1 MRIAR
6 IINIAIGALT
16 LLVSFVASLWRY
28 NDERTIGPSMILTS
42 AIFGFVAI
50 TLVITLRRGPTTGMS
65 PGNAGMV
72 WLVLL
77 LLTTAAAW
85 QLVPSPNRPFVG
97 VFLALVAGVAIGAAV
112 VPGMELGSGDD
123 GPPGINRGQG
133 PWGGG
138 GR

>member
-6 IINIAIGALT
+6 ITNIAIGALT
-16 LLVSFVASLWRY
+16 LVVSFVGSLWRY
-28 NDERTIGPSMILTS
+28 DNERSSPSMILTS
-42 AIFGFVAI
+42 ASFGFVTV
-50 TLVITLRRGPTTGMS
+50 TLIITLRRCPSSGTT

-77 LLTTAAAW
+77 LLTAAAMW
-85 QLVPSPNRPFVG
+85 ELIPSPNRPFVG
-97 VFLALVAGVAIGAAV
+97 VFLALIAGVAIGAAV

-123 GPPGINRGQG
+123 GPSGVNRGQG